1 MRGDS
6 AMMRP
11 ALTLSALV
19 SALIFPWPMTAILVL
34 SVSLLEP
41 LVPLSAGLLTDT
53 LYYAPSSGGLPL
65 FSIFGAIA
73 TALAF
78 FVRSRLSKGIIGE

>member
-1 MRGDS
+1 
-6 AMMRP
+6 MMRP
-11 ALTLSALV
+11 VLTLSSLV
-19 SALIFPWPMTAILVL
+19 SALLFPWPLTALFAL

-41 LVPLSAGLLTDT
+41 LVPFSAGLLTDT

-65 FSIFGAIA
+65 FTVSGAAA

-78 FVRSRLSKGIIGE
+78 FVRSRLSKGIIGR